1 MCVRRTFLKVSII
14 EPKAP
19 PLAYFRMRWL
29 VLLMLAQLARA
40 PAGLDDQ
47 QFQRVPASS
56 HADASGA
63 AVTRQQRKAQRRQQ
77 LAHERRQQQ
86 QKQEASDGAPSSRF
100 HRRAQVG
107 ARLLGNA
114 TACAP
119 VWASGMA
126 QQWSVLTR
134 SAHMLWTLHGGSDR
148 LLNGSFAI
156 LKRSKEVLRISAAAL
171 RNTRPAVGRTFAA
184 LRGLW
189 PERLPQPSQER
200 SEPSPATEALSAGTG
215 SGKTATPEQRKQI
228 ERILSASDHYGVL
241 DLEQSCTSRA
251 VKAAFRRLS
260 LMVHPDKCNAP
271 DTAPAFL
278 KVQEAHS
285 VLSGAER
292 DAYDAKQAF
301 GGGGSGFTNPWDQPY
316 QAQSHQAQYRYEQQ
330 RAPDA
335 WQQQRQQYREHQF
348 QQQQQQQW
356 YQQQQQQR
364 HRQQRQRQQQQQQYQ
379 QEYRP
384 TQQQWSWSHPHHA
397 TFARGQQQYAY
408 GTVYR

>member
-1 MCVRRTFLKVSII
+1 
-14 EPKAP
+14 
-19 PLAYFRMRWL
+19 
-29 VLLMLAQLARA
+29 
-40 PAGLDDQ
+40 
-47 QFQRVPASS
+47 
-56 HADASGA
+56 
-63 AVTRQQRKAQRRQQ
+63 
-77 LAHERRQQQ
+77 
-86 QKQEASDGAPSSRF
+86 
-100 HRRAQVG
+100 
-107 ARLLGNA
+107 
-114 TACAP
+114 
-119 VWASGMA
+119 MA

-260 LMVHPDKCNAP
+260 
-271 DTAPAFL
+271 
-278 KVQEAHS
+278 

-348 QQQQQQQW
+348 QQQHPNKTEITISATEKVETEETGTGYQQPQFHQQFQQQL
-356 YQQQQQQR
+356 QQ
-364 HRQQRQRQQQQQQYQ
+364 
-379 QEYRP
+379 
-384 TQQQWSWSHPHHA
+384 
-397 TFARGQQQYAY
+397 
-408 GTVYR
+408 